1 MWNSNL
7 SNYNNICRIIK
18 TTWDINALNLERV
31 KDVETLFNYY
41 LFGFDFLP
49 FNISVTFFR
58 VWSVIFLVTYLNSWG
73 FIPIAVFW
81 LANVMISQKTIEES
95 TELENGNSIW
105 LMSFMG
111 TFTPSY
117 FRPKYEPKKKH
128 KRRLISTQK
137 KLFRYQCIASAV
149 IYIPSL
155 LVCVAIVNMDFK
167 FLYGAHVILD
177 NTRFNICISLVI
189 VEGVIST
196 ILSFYPTSSSIFL
209 CFFSKKARGEILENN
224 SKGGRPKNPK
234 ERNAKYPKSRHV
246 IKPDSKSPVTEEVKR
261 ADPKGTPKDE
271 ESNSANKTTDV
282 TNSKKGAKSGPK
294 LDSKKL
300 KSPKLSWQIYVKLI
314 LGCGMILTLVLLPI
328 LYCFD
333 ISLFSPALH
342 EHTYMY
348 FNGKS
353 SHETIIIQVIPF
365 PSSEDSLLMTF
376 LPSIISTL
384 LPNIHGNHSH
394 GVISGT
400 ARKIKDVSTIVH
412 RTRINVP
419 ELSSHEIKI
428 MSRITWKQLNQK
440 NSNLPRSSYDK
451 THDHTKRAFIILDD
465 QDIRPSSPIRSL
477 GSISSGSHANL
488 YIVRKEDVEH
498 VNKY

>member
-1 MWNSNL
+1 M
-7 SNYNNICRIIK
+7 K
-18 TTWDINALNLERV
+18 
-31 KDVETLFNYY
+31 TLFNYY

-81 LANVMISQKTIEES
+81 LVNVMISQKTIEEF
-95 TELENGNSIW
+95 TENENANSIW

-117 FRPKYEPKKKH
+117 FRPKYEPPKIKR
-128 KRRLISTQK
+128 KRRLILAQK
-137 KLFRYQCIASAV
+137 MLFRYQCIASAV

-155 LVCVAIVNMDFK
+155 LVCVAIVNMDSK

-189 VEGVIST
+189 LEGVIST

-209 CFFSKKARGEILENN
+209 CFFSDKARGEILQNN
-224 SKGGRPKNPK
+224 PKGGRPKNPK
-234 ERNAKYPKSRHV
+234 ERNAKYPKCRKV
-246 IKPDSKSPVTEEVKR
+246 IKPDSKSTVTEEVNR
-261 ADPKGTPKDE
+261 ADPKGPPKDE

-282 TNSKKGAKSGPK
+282 TNSKKGAKSGTK
-294 LDSKKL
+294 LDSKKP

-333 ISLFSPALH
+333 ISLFSPALY

-353 SHETIIIQVIPF
+353 LHETIIIQVIPY

-384 LPNIHGNHSH
+384 LPNLHGNHSH
-394 GVISGT
+394 RVISG
-400 ARKIKDVSTIVH
+400 ASRKIKDISTIVH
-412 RTRINVP
+412 RPRTIVARN
-419 ELSSHEIKI
+419 
-428 MSRITWKQLNQK
+428 K
-440 NSNLPRSSYDK
+440 NY
-451 THDHTKRAFIILDD
+451 
-465 QDIRPSSPIRSL
+465 
-477 GSISSGSHANL
+477 
-488 YIVRKEDVEH
+488 E
-498 VNKY
+498 